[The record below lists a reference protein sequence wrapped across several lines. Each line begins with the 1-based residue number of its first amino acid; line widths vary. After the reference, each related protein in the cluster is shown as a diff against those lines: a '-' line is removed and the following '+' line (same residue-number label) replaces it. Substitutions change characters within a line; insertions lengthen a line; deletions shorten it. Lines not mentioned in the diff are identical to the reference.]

1 MICIYISDDKIKLID
16 GAVKGGAI
24 SVKSSYDITTNA
36 GSMETGNIKDLV
48 VFAQILQ
55 DCLTTNKIKA
65 DKVTFILDNSRIV
78 FREMI
83 VPDVPESKIRL
94 IIQSEIFSDSKVQNT
109 IIDYVVVAKFKED
122 KKPKLKIRVTYITN
136 DCVESLLNSATELGL
151 TPTVLD
157 IAPNAMSKLIW
168 KYSKSDKKALEDT
181 FLLLDYKDSFITI
194 SVFDKF
200 NCEFTKST
208 VLYAGESGEVDK
220 EYLLQELVNNVNS
233 VVRFYGSRTD
243 KDIKAIYITGNASDL
258 EDILQDFADAVNMLV
273 SHLPLPSFI
282 KGMSLMDFNSFS
294 CALGAFIRR

>member
-94 IIQSEIFSDSKVQNT
+94 IIQSEIFSD
-109 IIDYVVVAKFKED
+109 
-122 KKPKLKIRVTYITN
+122 
-136 DCVESLLNSATELGL
+136 
-151 TPTVLD
+151 
-157 IAPNAMSKLIW
+157 
-168 KYSKSDKKALEDT
+168 
-181 FLLLDYKDSFITI
+181 
-194 SVFDKF
+194 
-200 NCEFTKST
+200 
-208 VLYAGESGEVDK
+208 
-220 EYLLQELVNNVNS
+220 
-233 VVRFYGSRTD
+233 
-243 KDIKAIYITGNASDL
+243 
-258 EDILQDFADAVNMLV
+258 
-273 SHLPLPSFI
+273 
-282 KGMSLMDFNSFS
+282 
-294 CALGAFIRR
+294 